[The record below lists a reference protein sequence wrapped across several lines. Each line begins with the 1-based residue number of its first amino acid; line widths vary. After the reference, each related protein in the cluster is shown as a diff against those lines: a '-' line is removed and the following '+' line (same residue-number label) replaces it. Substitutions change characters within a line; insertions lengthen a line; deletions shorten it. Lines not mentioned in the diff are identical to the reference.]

1 MNENQKLRQ
10 LTGNRHHTVG
20 QSNEF
25 TEAAYVLGLVEK
37 RIVQYGQTRVT
48 WSNYPLYGGD
58 LDFDFTIHEYLRFYQ
73 LTNDVGNWETLRDA
87 CMSLLDKHF
96 SLRPPNAKR
105 KKNGGINKHTG
116 IHISFLSSCRF
127 DERENRIYGVF
138 TPESMEYFCNQQK
151 RFTRYELE
159 QTANL
164 TSFYAIRLYELL
176 SRWQHTRKWI
186 TNQDEIRRI
195 FCLEE
200 KYDKYSELHRNVI
213 TPSMEQLKKHTD
225 IQPECELTYEGKT
238 VTDIV
243 FTWK

>member
-1 MNENQKLRQ
+1 MNEYEKLRQ
-10 LTGNRHHTVG
+10 LVGKRQHNIG

-25 TEAAYVLGLVEK
+25 TEAAYSLDLVEK
-37 RIVQYGQTRVT
+37 RVLQYGQTRVT
-48 WSNYPLYGGD
+48 WNTYPLYGGD
-58 LDFDFTIHEYLRFYQ
+58 LDFDFTIHEYLRFYG
-73 LTNDVGNWETLRDA
+73 LINAGPNWDTVRNA
-87 CMSLLDKHF
+87 CVSLLDKHF
-96 SLRPPNAKR
+96 TLKPEN
-105 KKNGGINKHTG
+105 NGRNRRGKISKYAGT
-116 IHISFLSSCRF
+116 HISFLSSCRF

-176 SRWQHTRKWI
+176 SRWQQTRKWI